1 MNAYVCTYRQIT
13 PPPAD
18 LKRTEQ
24 AAAKDPLLRKFLKE
38 YGASCFDWGDDPS
51 FFAAKY
57 MLGDVRRASWGV
69 CRRDVRG
76 DMKEG
81 DVIIFFCGSKRNE
94 RKSWDYYFIGV
105 GTVAGIVENRKLLWT
120 KPAYAAY
127 RTFYNILV
135 DSDGKQFE
143 TFHPFHKDWELR
155 AKAPYIVF
163 DPAQSV
169 FNLDSPHLVATWNGD
184 GLQEIWRRDRQTRA
198 IEQLLFVERDIKRRL
213 RTSRTGYA
221 HVKLNLLSDGKKD
234 RPGRPILDLIGALT
248 PLI

>member
-1 MNAYVCTYRQIT
+1 
-13 PPPAD
+13 
-18 LKRTEQ
+18 
-24 AAAKDPLLRKFLKE
+24 
-38 YGASCFDWGDDPS
+38 
-51 FFAAKY
+51 
-57 MLGDVRRASWGV
+57 
-69 CRRDVRG
+69 
-76 DMKEG
+76 MKEG

-163 DPAQSV
+163 DPVQSV

-198 IEQLLFVERDIKRRL
+198 IEQLLFVEARHKTPTSHIENWL
-213 RTSRTGYA
+213 RTRQAQPS
-221 HVKLNLLSDGKKD
+221 
-234 RPGRPILDLIGALT
+234 IGWKEGTARVV
-248 PLI
+248 PFWI